1 MSGGKRKT
9 NFYVQY
15 HSQTTGI
22 VDLYRFTAGITK
34 INNEL
39 YLFSIT
45 ESSFLRWISKDSTV
59 SFRYNLIE
67 MI

>member
-1 MSGGKRKT
+1 MKT
-9 NFYVQY
+9 IFYVQY
-15 HSQTTGI
+15 HSQTNDI
-22 VDLYRFTAGITK
+22 ADLYRITAGITK

-45 ESSFLRWISKDSTV
+45 ESSFLRWILEGSTV